1 MRQLQRHW
9 NTVKA
14 FVGGHYRAASK
25 VAGQLDGILGVGR
38 KAFGALAPILDDFGQ
53 GEAVKAGVKA
63 FGGYDA
69 ARSGVMA
76 ADAYARRHGNRL
88 ADARIFD

>member
-9 NTVKA
+9 NAVKA
-14 FVGGHYRAASK
+14 FVGGHYTQASK
-25 VAGQLDGILGVGR
+25 IAGQLDGILGVGR
-38 KAFGALAPILDDFGQ
+38 RAFGAIAPILDDFGQ

-63 FGGYDA
+63 FGGYDT
-69 ARSGVMA
+69 ARSSVMT
-76 ADAYARRHGNRL
+76 ADAYARRHGNRI